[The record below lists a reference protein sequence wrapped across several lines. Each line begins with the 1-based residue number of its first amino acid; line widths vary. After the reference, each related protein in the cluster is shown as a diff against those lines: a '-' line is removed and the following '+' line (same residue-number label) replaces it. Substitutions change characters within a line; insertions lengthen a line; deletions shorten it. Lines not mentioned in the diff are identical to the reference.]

1 MIEKCLRWPA
11 CRGQPT
17 FSQEESHVG
26 KIRIALAGVGNCA
39 SALVQGIYYYRRYQ
53 DQGAHWPLGLMHADI
68 GGYRP
73 GDLEV
78 VAAFDIDRRKVGR
91 PVSEAIFAPP
101 NCCYRILEDLP
112 QIAAVVQMA
121 PVLDGVSPHMANYP
135 AGQTF
140 VVAEE
145 PPVDV
150 TQVLRDS
157 GAEVLLNYMPV
168 GSEQAARHYAEC
180 CLQAGVSFINCMPTF
195 IVSDPDWSARFAAAG
210 IPVVGDDVKSQLGA
224 TILHR
229 TLVHLFQQRGLR
241 VDRSYQLN
249 VGGNTDFLNMLNRE
263 RLATKK
269 RSKTEAVSSLLPPG
283 FEPDNLHVGPSDY
296 VPWQKDNKIAFL
308 RLEARGFGGFPM
320 NLEMR
325 LSVEDSPNSGGCMI
339 DAVRCAKLAR
349 DRGIGGA
356 LTSISAYTMKHPPE
370 TMPDEEA
377 ARRVEEFIQ
386 GLRER

>member
-1 MIEKCLRWPA
+1 MNAYGGSSR
-11 CRGQPT
+11 RGQPT
-17 FSQEESHVG
+17 TSREEAQVG

-39 SALVQGIYYYRRYQ
+39 SALVQGIHYYRRFQ
-53 DQGAHWPLGLMHADI
+53 DQAAEWPPGLMHPSI

-101 NCCYRILEDLP
+101 NCCYRILEALP
-112 QIAAVVQMA
+112 PIPAIVQMA
-121 PVLDGVSPHMANYP
+121 PVLDGFSAHMANYP
-135 AGQTF
+135 ESQTF
-140 VVAEE
+140 VVAEDQ
-145 PPVDV
+145 PVDV
-150 TQVLRDS
+150 AQVLRDS

-168 GSEQAARHYAEC
+168 GSEDAARHYAEC
-180 CLQAGVSFINCMPTF
+180 CLQTGVSFINCMPTF
-195 IVSDPDWSARFAAAG
+195 IVSNPEWGARFAAAG

-229 TLVHLFQQRGLR
+229 MLVHLFQQRGLT
-241 VDRSYQLN
+241 VDRTYQLN

-269 RSKTEAVSSLLPPG
+269 RSKTEAVSSLLPAG
-283 FEPDNLHVGPSDY
+283 FEPNNLHVGPSDY

-308 RLEARGFGGFPM
+308 RIEARGFGGFPM
-320 NLEMR
+320 NLETR

-349 DRGIGGA
+349 DKGIGGP
-356 LTSISAYTMKHPPE
+356 LTSISASTMKHPPE

-377 ARRVEEFIQ
+377 ARRVEEFIA

>member
-1 MIEKCLRWPA
+1 
-11 CRGQPT
+11 
-17 FSQEESHVG
+17 
-26 KIRIALAGVGNCA
+26 
-39 SALVQGIYYYRRYQ
+39 
-53 DQGAHWPLGLMHADI
+53 MHPDI
-68 GGYRP
+68 GGYAP
-73 GDLEV
+73 GDLKV

-101 NCCYRILEDLP
+101 NCCYRIVEDFP
-112 QIAAVVQMA
+112 EIPVTVQMA
-121 PVLDGVSPHMANYP
+121 PVLDGYSPHMAQYP
-135 AGQTF
+135 PEQTF
-140 VVAEE
+140 VVAEA

-150 TQVLRDS
+150 AQVLKES

-180 CLQAGVSFINCMPTF
+180 CLKTGVSFINCMPTF
-195 IVSDPDWSARFAAAG
+195 IVSDPQWARRFVEAR

-229 TLVHLFQQRGLR
+229 TLVHLFRQRGLT

-269 RSKTEAVSSLLPPG
+269 RSKTEAVSSLLPPD
-283 FEPDNLHVGPSDY
+283 FEANNLHVGPSDY
-296 VPWQKDNKIAFL
+296 VPWQKDNKVAFL

-320 NLEMR
+320 HLEMR

-349 DRGIGGA
+349 DRGIGGP

-377 ARRVEEFIQ
+377 AKGVEEFIQ
-386 GLRER
+386 GKRER

>member
-1 MIEKCLRWPA
+1 M
-11 CRGQPT
+11 
-17 FSQEESHVG
+17 G

-39 SALVQGIYYYRRYQ
+39 SALVQGIEYYRRRHNPE
-53 DQGAHWPLGLMHADI
+53 AAFPPGLMHPDI

-73 GDLEV
+73 GDLEI
-78 VAAFDIDRRKVGR
+78 VAAFDIDARKVGR

-101 NCCYRILEDLP
+101 NCCYRIVDELP
-112 QIAAVVQMA
+112 EIPVVVQMA
-121 PVLDGVSPHMANYP
+121 PVLDGVSPHMAQYP
-135 AGQTF
+135 PEQTF
-140 VVAEE
+140 VVADA

-150 TQVLRDS
+150 ARVLRET

-168 GSEQAARHYAEC
+168 GSEDAARYYARC
-180 CLQAGVSFINCMPTF
+180 CLETGVSFINCMPTF
-195 IVSDPDWSARFAAAG
+195 IVSDPDWAARFTAAG

-229 TLVHLFQQRGLR
+229 TLVHLFRKRGLT

-249 VGGNTDFLNMLNRE
+249 VGGNTDFLNMLNRD

-269 RSKTEAVSSLLPPG
+269 RSKTEAVSSLLPPD
-283 FEPDNLHVGPSDY
+283 FDPHNLHVGPSDY
-296 VPWQKDNKIAFL
+296 VPWQKDNKVAFL

-320 NLEMR
+320 HLEMR

-349 DRGIGGA
+349 DRGIAGP

-370 TMPDEEA
+370 PMTDDEA
-377 ARRVEEFIQ
+377 ARRVEEFIR
-386 GLRER
+386 GTRER

>member
-1 MIEKCLRWPA
+1 M
-11 CRGQPT
+11 
-17 FSQEESHVG
+17 G

-39 SALVQGIYYYRRYQ
+39 SALVQGIEYYRRLP
-53 DQGAHWPLGLMHADI
+53 DPGSLGPLGLMHPDI
-68 GGYRP
+68 EGYRP

-101 NCCYRILEDLP
+101 NCCYRIVDDLP
-112 QIAAVVQMA
+112 PIPAKVHMA

-135 AGQTF
+135 EEQTF

-150 TQVLRDS
+150 AQVLRDS

-168 GSEQAARHYAEC
+168 GSENAARYYAEC
-180 CLQAGVSFINCMPTF
+180 CLKTGVSFINCMPTF
-195 IVSDPDWSARFAAAG
+195 IVSDPEWASRFAAAG

-229 TLVHLFQQRGLR
+229 TLVHLFQQRGLT
-241 VDRSYQLN
+241 VDRTYQLN
-249 VGGNTDFLNMLNRE
+249 VGGNTDFLNMLNRD

-269 RSKTEAVSSLLPPG
+269 RSKTEAVSSLLPSDFSPY
-283 FEPDNLHVGPSDY
+283 NLHVGPSDY
-296 VPWQKDNKIAFL
+296 VPWQKDNKVAFL

-320 NLEMR
+320 HLEMR

-349 DRGIGGA
+349 DRGISGP

-377 ARRVEEFIQ
+377 ARRVEEFIK